1 MTSIKQNPQN
11 SMFNG
16 TENTASSLLGKPT
29 GLRGQPHLPDF
40 TNVGILIRIVL
51 GANLMVLIASLLQF
65 DSLQEFFNGLMSNV
79 LFAEIM
85 LFTSLIALYFMSPR
99 IKRLSYRRGIVVVVL
114 LEAILC
120 MALSLYG
127 SALQLVDVLP
137 SVNRALLLVLL
148 STGLM
153 LYYFHLRH
161 QALSPAVTEARL
173 QALQARIRPHFLFNC
188 INAVLSMI
196 RSEPKRAETALEDMA
211 DLFRVLMSEN
221 RELVPLANEIALC
234 RQYLALEKLR
244 LEERLKIQWQIEQMP
259 PDALIPPL
267 LLQPLLENAVYH
279 GIEPMP
285 NGGVLAIQITVDH
298 GMIQLVLSN
307 PIPAKSSPHPSNKM
321 AIANIRERLA
331 LHFDVEASLT
341 SNVMSDRY
349 EVHIR
354 FPYQHAVGKPR

>member
-11 SMFNG
+11 SMLNG
-16 TENTASSLLGKPT
+16 TESTVPSVSGKPAS
-29 GLRGQPHLPDF
+29 LRGQAHLPDF

-51 GANLMVLIASLLQF
+51 GTNLLVLIASILQS
-65 DSLQEFFNGLMSNV
+65 DGLQEFFDGLMSNV

-85 LFTSLIALYFMSPR
+85 LFASLMALYAMTPR
-99 IKRLSYRRGIVVVVL
+99 MQRLSYRRGIVMVML

-120 MALSLYG
+120 ILLSLYG
-127 SALQLVDVLP
+127 TALQWVDVLP
-137 SVNRALLLVLL
+137 NVTRAVLLVLL

-244 LEERLKIQWQIEQMP
+244 LEERLNIQWQIEQMP

-285 NGGVLAIQITVDH
+285 NGGVLAIQITAEH
-298 GMIQLVLSN
+298 GMIQLVLAN

-331 LHFDVEASLT
+331 LHFDAEASLA
-341 SNVMSDRY
+341 SKIIHDRY

-354 FPYQHAVGKPR
+354 FPYQHAASKPL